1 MVILDRHCR
10 PALKCKPIATADTL
24 ALLTMVQLAFFPG
37 SLPDESIYSRI
48 SRYHILSGHRDCR
61 TTYSQLFRST
71 PFAFGEVVPPR
82 LSILVSRI
90 PQAPPRL
97 LGQILRHNTLLP
109 LVMPFLALGD
119 EDDAEYA
126 DLIAL
131 TRGVLKPMRQRGDGE
146 LRLCPECIRVD
157 RDKFGCGY
165 WHRSHQMPA
174 VTACWRHGVV
184 LINACPKC
192 DIELSPR
199 NVFLH
204 SPWRRC
210 VCGHDLMDAV
220 AAEAIE
226 GETNF
231 ARYVKVLL
239 DEKVRK
245 FTAQTLEEYY
255 LRFLSEKSPPFSV
268 KKTTQPM
275 LLSILLERHRKSFS
289 SLDAIAYSIGVL
301 LYASG
306 ARKRRTRSLPMTNSN
321 LPE

>member
-1 MVILDRHCR
+1 
-10 PALKCKPIATADTL
+10 
-24 ALLTMVQLAFFPG
+24 
-37 SLPDESIYSRI
+37 
-48 SRYHILSGHRDCR
+48 
-61 TTYSQLFRST
+61 
-71 PFAFGEVVPPR
+71 
-82 LSILVSRI
+82 
-90 PQAPPRL
+90 
-97 LGQILRHNTLLP
+97 
-109 LVMPFLALGD
+109 
-119 EDDAEYA
+119 
-126 DLIAL
+126 
-131 TRGVLKPMRQRGDGE
+131 
-146 LRLCPECIRVD
+146 
-157 RDKFGCGY
+157 
-165 WHRSHQMPA
+165 
-174 VTACWRHGVV
+174 
-184 LINACPKC
+184 
-192 DIELSPR
+192 
-199 NVFLH
+199 
-204 SPWRRC
+204 
-210 VCGHDLMDAV
+210 MDAV